1 MFSVDTLVTID
12 LGAGAEKA
20 TCFSRIRGWREDKY
34 VILDLPMAGGKPIYL
49 HQKKEYIF
57 RYIEDG
63 VYWGF
68 RSWVIENVFK
78 PFPFT
83 IIRYPTDAEHRS
95 LRAMPRYKTNLE
107 ATFKCEGFEGKG
119 TILDLSLQGCLLT
132 AEEPGGLEVGRVI
145 VIMIHCP
152 SQDNIHN
159 LTGAIRNVTS
169 KDDRFLA
176 GVSFHQTP
184 KALAEL
190 VQMIAQFSA

>member
-20 TCFSRIRGWREDKY
+20 TCFSRVRGWREEKF
-34 VILDLPMAGGKPIYL
+34 VILDLPVANGKPIYL

-83 IIRYPTDAEHRS
+83 IIRYPTDSEHRS
-95 LRAMPRYKTNLE
+95 LRAVPRYKTNLD
-107 ATFKCEGFEGKG
+107 AAFKCEGMEGKG
-119 TILDLSLQGCLLT
+119 VVQDLSLQGCLLST
-132 AEEPGGLEVGRVI
+132 EDAAGLEVGRVI
-145 VIMIHCP
+145 VTTIKCP
-152 SQDNIHN
+152 GQDSIQN
-159 LTGAIRNVTS
+159 LIGAIRNITS
-169 KDDRFLA
+169 KDGRFLA

-184 KALAEL
+184 KTLVEL
-190 VQMIAQFSA
+190 VQMIAQLSA

>member
-1 MFSVDTLVTID
+1 MFSVDTLITVD
-12 LGAGAEKA
+12 LGTGAEKA
-20 TCFSRIRGWREDKY
+20 NCFSRIRGWREDKF
-34 VILDLPMAGGKPIYL
+34 VILDLPLAGGKPIYL
-49 HQKKEYIF
+49 HGKKEYIF
-57 RYIEDG
+57 RYIQDG

-83 IIRYPTDAEHRS
+83 IIRYPTDSEHRS
-95 LRAMPRYKTNLE
+95 LRAVPRYKTNLE

-119 TILDLSLQGCLLT
+119 IIMDLSLQGCLLST
-132 AEEPGGLEVGRVI
+132 EVPTSLEVGRVI
-145 VIMIHCP
+145 VTTIHCP
-152 SQDNIHN
+152 GQDSIHN

-169 KDDRFLA
+169 KDNRYFA

-190 VQMIAQFSA
+190 IQMITQFSA